1 MNTDPPLP
9 HDDGLERLREIRRR
23 IFHEAGG
30 DLKKLGDRYRRVQAE
45 HPEKIFDP
53 RGVVADAARAKSGQ

>member
-9 HDDGLERLREIRRR
+9 HNDGLESLREIRRR
-23 IFHEAGG
+23 IFREAGG
-30 DLKKLGDRYRRVQAE
+30 NLKKLGDRYRRVEAQ

-53 RGVVADAARAKSGQ
+53 REVIADAARAKAGR

>member
-9 HDDGLERLREIRRR
+9 RDDGLESLREIRRR
-23 IFHEAGG
+23 LFREASG

-53 RGVVADAARAKSGQ
+53 RGVVADAARAKSGK